1 MNDNHATSNN
11 RLRELLDQARAR
23 LRSGDAGAEAQRL
36 QSAITT
42 AETTLTMKFAANHPQ
57 LASSLRELADLLGK
71 AGI

>member
-1 MNDNHATSNN
+1 MNDNHGTSHN

-23 LRSGDAGAEAQRL
+23 LRSGNAGAEAHRL
-36 QSAITT
+36 QSAIAT
-42 AETTLTMKFAANHPQ
+42 AEAALTTKFAANHPQ